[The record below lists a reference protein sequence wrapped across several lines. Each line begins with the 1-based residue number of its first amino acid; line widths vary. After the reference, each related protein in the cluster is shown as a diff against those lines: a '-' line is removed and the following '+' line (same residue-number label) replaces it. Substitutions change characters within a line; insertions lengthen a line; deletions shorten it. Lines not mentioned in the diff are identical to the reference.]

1 MKNFSQFL
9 SEAGEMTVSSQ
20 ARKMGLKGDGH
31 GGWYDQQGKFK
42 AKTVD
47 GKLKVFSGRE
57 AKAEEDKQ
65 NQKKAAAD
73 AVRDSAKTAGT
84 PAQQQQQQQV
94 AQQQQQQQATQAAPE
109 AEAQG
114 EEMGS
119 AAVVVVFGRFN
130 PPTIGHEKLL
140 KAAATQAKREDAD
153 LAIYPSRT
161 QDKKKNPLN
170 PATKIGYMKKMFSD
184 YEENII
190 DDANAKTIFDVLK
203 AKYGAGYKSVSIMV
217 GQDRL
222 AEFQSLAQK
231 YNGSELYTFDEI
243 KVVSAGARDPDADDV
258 SGMSASKLRAYAA
271 ENDFNA
277 FSKGVPNKMN
287 AIQKKEMFNAVRK
300 AMTVEENLELW
311 QIAPKFD
318 PESLRE
324 SYVKGKIFKLGDV
337 IENLNTGLVGQ
348 VSRRGTN
355 YIICVTEEGIM
366 FKSWLRDIKEY
377 TEVKM
382 DSMMRDKKHPNTLV
396 GTDGFLKY
404 VQSMTP
410 GSKLNKRYVV
420 KVGRK

>member
-1 MKNFSQFL
+1 MKKFSQFL
-9 SEAGEMTVSSQ
+9 SEAGETTVSSQ

-65 NQKKAAAD
+65 KQKKAAD
-73 AVRDSAKTAGT
+73 NVRSAAKTPAAT
-84 PAQQQQQQQV
+84 PAQKQQPAQQQTS
-94 AQQQQQQQATQAAPE
+94 AQATQAAPE
-109 AEAQG
+109 EEEGEALESTG
-114 EEMGS
+114 
-119 AAVVVVFGRFN
+119 AVIVFGRFN

-140 KAAATQAKREDAD
+140 KAAATQAKREGAD

-170 PATKIGYMKKMFSD
+170 PKTKIGFMKTMFPD
-184 YEENII
+184 YEENIF
-190 DDANAKTIFDVLK
+190 DDNNARTIFDVLS
-203 AKYGAGYKSVSIMV
+203 AKYAVGYKSVTIMV

-231 YNGSELYTFDEI
+231 YNGSEMYDFEEI

-258 SGMSASKLRAYAA
+258 SGMSASKLRAHAA

-300 AMTVEENLELW
+300 SMNIKEELW

-324 SYVKGKIFKLGDV
+324 SYVKGKIFRIGDIV
-337 IENLNTGLVGQ
+337 ENLNTGLVGQ
-348 VSRRGTN
+348 VNRRGTN

-377 TEVKM
+377 SEVKM
-382 DSMMRDKKHPNTLV
+382 DKLMRDKKHPNTLV
-396 GTDGFLKY
+396 GTAGFLKY
-404 VQSMTP
+404 VSRMTP
-410 GSKLNKRYVV
+410 GAMLNKRYVV
-420 KVGRK
+420 KVGKK

>member
-1 MKNFSQFL
+1 MKKFSQFL
-9 SEAGEMTVSSQ
+9 SEAGETTVSAQ
-20 ARKMGLKGDGH
+20 ARKQGLKGDGH

-57 AKAEEDKQ
+57 AKAEEEKQ
-65 NQKKAAAD
+65 NKRKAAAD
-73 AVRDSAKTAGT
+73 AVRDGAKSAAAT
-84 PAQQQQQQQV
+84 PAQQQKP
-94 AQQQQQQQATQAAPE
+94 AQQQQATQATQASPE
-109 AEAQG
+109 AQAQG

-119 AAVVVVFGRFN
+119 VGAVIVFGRFN

-140 KAAATQAKREDAD
+140 KAAETQARREDAD

-161 QDKKKNPLN
+161 QDKKKNPLD
-170 PATKIGYMKKMFSD
+170 PTTKIGFMKTMFSD
-184 YEENII
+184 YEENIV
-190 DDANAKTIFDVLK
+190 DDPNAKTIFDVLQ
-203 AKYGAGYKSVSIMV
+203 AKYAAGYRSVSIMV

-222 AEFQSLAQK
+222 AEFQGLAQK
-231 YNGSELYTFDEI
+231 YNGSDLYTFDEI

-271 ENDFNA
+271 EDDFNA
-277 FSKGVPNKMN
+277 FSKGVPNKMTV
-287 AIQKKEMFNAVRK
+287 IQKKEMFNAVRK
-300 AMTVEENLELW
+300 SMSIKEELW

-324 SYVKGKIFKLGDV
+324 SYVKGKIFRIGDIV
-337 IENLNTGLVGQ
+337 ENLNTGLVGQ
-348 VSRRGTN
+348 VNRRGTN
-355 YIICVTEEGIM
+355 YIICVTENGIM

-396 GTDGFLKY
+396 GTSGFLKY

-410 GSKLNKRYVV
+410 GAMLNRRYVV

>member
-1 MKNFSQFL
+1 MKKFSQFL
-9 SEAGEMTVSSQ
+9 SEAGETTVSSQ

-57 AKAEEDKQ
+57 AKAEEEKQ
-65 NQKKAAAD
+65 KKKKAAAD
-73 AVRDSAKTAGT
+73 NVRSAAKTPAAT
-84 PAQQQQQQQV
+84 PAQKKQPAQQQQK
-94 AQQQQQQQATQAAPE
+94 QATKPAPE
-109 AEAQG
+109 AETES
-114 EEMGS
+114 EESTSTG
-119 AAVVVVFGRFN
+119 AVIVFGRFN

-161 QDKKKNPLN
+161 QDKKKNPLD
-170 PATKIGYMKKMFSD
+170 PKTKIGFMKTMFPD
-184 YEENII
+184 YQESIF
-190 DDANAKTIFDVLK
+190 DDNNAKTIFDVLS
-203 AKYGAGYKSVSIMV
+203 AKYAVGYKSVTIMV

-222 AEFQSLAQK
+222 AEFQGLAQK
-231 YNGSELYTFDEI
+231 YNGSDLYSFDEI

-258 SGMSASKLRAYAA
+258 SGMSASKLRAHAV

-277 FSKGVPNKMN
+277 FSKGVPNKMTV
-287 AIQKKEMFNAVRK
+287 IQKKEMFNAVRK
-300 AMTVEENLELW
+300 SMNIKEELW

-324 SYVKGKIFKLGDV
+324 SYVKGKIFRIGDIV
-337 IENLNTGLVGQ
+337 ENLNTGLVGQ
-348 VSRRGTN
+348 VNRRGTN
-355 YIICVTEEGIM
+355 YIICVTENGIM

-396 GTDGFLKY
+396 GTSGFLKY

-410 GSKLNKRYVV
+410 GAMLNKRYVV
-420 KVGRK
+420 KVGKK